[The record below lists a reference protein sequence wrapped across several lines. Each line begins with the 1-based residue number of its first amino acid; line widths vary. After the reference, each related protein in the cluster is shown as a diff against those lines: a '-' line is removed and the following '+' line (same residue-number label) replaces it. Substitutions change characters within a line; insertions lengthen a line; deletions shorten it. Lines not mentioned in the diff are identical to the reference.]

1 MKEDC
6 KLVWVKV
13 ETCCR
18 NSLYVHGEYSL
29 NFSFRLVE
37 TDLEKCPNKSH
48 VTVKERF
55 PDHELNDLMYI
66 SLLILNMQKLQI

>member
-1 MKEDC
+1 MQLLTLLGLRVKPMKEDC

-37 TDLEKCPNKSH
+37 TDLEKSFLTK
-48 VTVKERF
+48 V
-55 PDHELNDLMYI
+55 M
-66 SLLILNMQKLQI
+66 